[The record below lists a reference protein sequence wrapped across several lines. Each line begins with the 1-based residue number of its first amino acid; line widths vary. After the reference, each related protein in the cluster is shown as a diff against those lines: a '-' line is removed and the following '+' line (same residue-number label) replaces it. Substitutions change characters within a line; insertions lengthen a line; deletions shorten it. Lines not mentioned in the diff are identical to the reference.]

1 MSQKWKP
8 DSWRAKP
15 IKQVPE
21 YRDQAAL
28 AAAEATLRRFPPLV
42 FAGETRTLKTRLADV
57 AAGKAFLLQGGD
69 CAESF
74 AEFTADT
81 IRDSFKVILQMA
93 VVLIYGSN
101 LPVVKLGRMAGQFAK
116 PRSSDQETINGV
128 TLPSYRG
135 DIVNGLEFTQEAREP
150 DPNRQVLCYNQ
161 SAATLNLLRAFAQGG
176 YADLNGV
183 HRWTL
188 DFTAKSNAG
197 AKYAE
202 LAERIDECLAF
213 MSACG
218 MTSDTAP
225 QIRETEFYT
234 SHEALLLGYEEALTR
249 IDSLTG
255 DWYDCSAHMVW
266 IGDRTRQLDGAHV
279 EFMRG
284 IKNPIGLKAGPTMTG
299 DELLALI
306 DRLNPANEPGRL
318 TVIARMGSDKVEKFL
333 PPLLRAVER
342 EGRSVVWACDPMHGN
357 TITASTGHKTRPFDR
372 IFSEIN
378 SFFAIHRAEG
388 TNAGGI
394 HLELTGKNVT
404 ECLGGSR
411 EIAEV
416 NLKERYDSHCDPR
429 LNGEQ
434 ALEIAFLVAQALK
447 EARTG
452 KLSGLAAE

>member
-1 MSQKWKP
+1 MSQKWEP
-8 DSWRAKP
+8 SSWRNKP

-21 YRDQAAL
+21 YRDAAAL
-28 AAAEATLRRFPPLV
+28 AAAEASLRKFPPLV
-42 FAGETRTLKTRLADV
+42 FAGEARTLKSQLAKV

-74 AEFTADT
+74 AEFSADN
-81 IRDSFKVILQMA
+81 IRDTFKVMLQMA

-101 LPVVKLGRMAGQFAK
+101 LPVVKVGRMAGQFAK
-116 PRSSDQETINGV
+116 PRSSDTETINGV
-128 TLPSYRG
+128 SLPSYRG
-135 DIVNGLEFTQEAREP
+135 DIVNGLEFTPASREP
-150 DPNRQVLCYNQ
+150 DPGRQVICYNQ

-176 YADLNGV
+176 YADLHGV

-202 LAERIDECLAF
+202 LAERIGEALAF
-213 MSACG
+213 MAACG
-218 MTSDTAP
+218 MDSATTP

-249 IDSLTG
+249 VDSLTG

-284 IKNPIGLKAGPTMTG
+284 IKNPIGLKAGPSMTE
-299 DELLALI
+299 DELLGLI

-357 TITASTGHKTRPFDR
+357 TITASTGYKTRPFDR
-372 IFSEIN
+372 IFSEIS
-378 SFFAIHRAEG
+378 SFFAIHRSEG
-388 TNAGGI
+388 TIAGGV

-411 EIAEV
+411 AIAEV
-416 NLKERYDSHCDPR
+416 NLAERYDSHCDPR

-447 EARTG
+447 DARG
-452 KLSGLAAE
+452 RQFSGVAAE